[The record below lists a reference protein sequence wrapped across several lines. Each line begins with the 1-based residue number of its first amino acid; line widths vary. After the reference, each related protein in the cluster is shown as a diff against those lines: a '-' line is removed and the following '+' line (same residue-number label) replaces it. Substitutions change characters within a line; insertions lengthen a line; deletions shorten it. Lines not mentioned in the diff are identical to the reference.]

1 MGGEEEIVDYYS
13 NMGYDSTEDKINV
26 GKFLMNLA
34 GKRVPYDRIDY
45 KVPIPCSQQMR
56 HFTYDEVREFNQS
69 IYKRTYVS
77 DKTDLDHAHADGSSY
92 VNLVVDR
99 VHKAG

>member
-1 MGGEEEIVDYYS
+1 MDYYS

-26 GKFLMNLA
+26 GKFLMNLG
-34 GKRVPYDRIDY
+34 GKRVPYESIDY
-45 KVPIPCSQQMR
+45 KVAVPCSQQMR
-56 HFTYDEVREFNQS
+56 HFTYEEVREFNQS

-77 DKTDLDHAHADGSSY
+77 DKTDLDQADADGSGY